1 MVNLFQRWCA
11 IIEKTERIIELM
23 ATNRILIVED
33 DSAIADSVA
42 LNLKYVGYEYMVFD
56 DGQKAADYLDA
67 DHAFD
72 LALLDIMLPGMDGF
86 ALFSIMEKYNIPV
99 IYMTAKTDSESEVR
113 GLRDGAE
120 DYVVKP
126 FDMVTLL
133 VRMEKVLERTGRLNL
148 VYRCLNLVLD
158 AENRTLSK
166 AGEEIILPPLEFD
179 VLTVLIKNKNRTVSR
194 ERILNEIWGEDYF
207 GDIRTVDVR
216 VANIRKKLGFTDEIR
231 TISKTGYRLEDRRK

>member
-1 MVNLFQRWCA
+1 
-11 IIEKTERIIELM
+11 M
-23 ATNRILIVED
+23 AGNRILIVED
-33 DSAIADSVA
+33 DGAIADSVA
-42 LNLKYVGYEYMVFD
+42 LNLKIVGYEYMVFG
-56 DGQKAADYLDA
+56 DGRQASDYLNT

-86 ALFSIMEKYNIPV
+86 QLFSVMEKYNIPV

-120 DYVVKP
+120 DYIVKP

-133 VRMEKVLERTGRLNL
+133 VRMEKVLARTGRLNQ
-148 VYRCLNLVLD
+148 VYRCLDLVLD
-158 AENRTLSK
+158 ARNRTLLK
-166 AGEEIILPPLEFD
+166 AGEEIVLPPLEFD
-179 VLTVLIKNKNRTVSR
+179 VLTVLMKNKNRTVSR

-216 VANIRKKLGFTDEIR
+216 LANIRKKLGFTDEIR